1 MLKFPPPLAKKPF
14 KYAITNFVP
23 RAFPLAPPIFKG
35 KSPGD
40 EVGHYGS
47 ILGDAG
53 DSNSV
58 PDPDLELRG
67 GRSSRPLDKG
77 GGRSSKKFF
86 SAFRASFGL
95 TRGDPGPSPGSATVF
110 PPLCIGIKF
119 PTSQKTMIVKFPSL
133 GKSKVSIPWR
143 KPGDRG
149 AEASAVWP
157 ILQ

>member
-1 MLKFPPPLAKKPF
+1 MLKFPPPRAKKPF

-67 GRSSRPLDKG
+67 GG
-77 GGRSSKKFF
+77 GHP
-86 SAFRASFGL
+86 
-95 TRGDPGPSPGSATVF
+95 DP
-110 PPLCIGIKF
+110 
-119 PTSQKTMIVKFPSL
+119 
-133 GKSKVSIPWR
+133 
-143 KPGDRG
+143 
-149 AEASAVWP
+149 
-157 ILQ
+157 